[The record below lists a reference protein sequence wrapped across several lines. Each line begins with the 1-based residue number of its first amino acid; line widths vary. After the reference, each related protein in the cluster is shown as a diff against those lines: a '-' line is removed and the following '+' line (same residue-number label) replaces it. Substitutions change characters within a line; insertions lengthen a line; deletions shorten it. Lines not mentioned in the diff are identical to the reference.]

1 MRVAKTD
8 IIAGL
13 PAPAAR
19 GLARLFRG
27 GEFVQEVG
35 DSLLLKNG
43 IDDTDAVF
51 SDLEKAGYFEKVE
64 VDHEGYVWWQTT
76 TLGNA
81 LAMASFGKPIGRR
94 TAERLVAG
102 MLDRAREYN
111 ADPARPL
118 YVDRLRIF
126 GSYLNPAID
135 PLGDVDVELAI
146 GQRTRDQEKIRGYT
160 RSSGKTFGSF
170 WTEVTWPQTE
180 LVQLLKNKST
190 ALNITLENIDHITDR
205 SQVVYAIDD
214 DPDAVRP
221 SGGPVTYHSGSS
233 SFQG

>member
-8 IIAGL
+8 TIAGV
-13 PAPAAR
+13 PAPVAR

-51 SDLEKAGYFEKVE
+51 SALEELGYFEKV
-64 VDHEGYVWWQTT
+64 VDDEGSVWWQTT

-81 LAMASFGKPIGRR
+81 LAMASFGKPINRR

-111 ADPARPL
+111 SNAARPL
-118 YVDRLRIF
+118 YVERLRIF
-126 GSYLNPAID
+126 GSYLNPEVD
-135 PLGDVDVELAI
+135 PLGDVDVELSI
-146 GQRTRDQEKIRGYT
+146 GQRTRDQEKIHAYT
-160 RSSGKTFGSF
+160 RSSGRSFRSF
-170 WTEVTWPQTE
+170 WAEITWPQTE

-205 SQVVYAIDD
+205 SQVVYAIDN
-214 DPDAVRP
+214 DPDAVP
-221 SGGPVTYHSGSS
+221 PPGSLD
-233 SFQG
+233 

>member
-8 IIAGL
+8 TIAGL
-13 PAPAAR
+13 PAPVAR
-19 GLARLFRG
+19 SLARLFRG
-27 GEFVQEVG
+27 GECVQEVG

-43 IDDTDAVF
+43 IDDSDAAF
-51 SDLEKAGYFEKVE
+51 AALKERGYFEKVD

-81 LAMASFGKPIGRR
+81 LAMASFGKPISRR

-118 YVDRLRIF
+118 YVERLRIF
-126 GSYLNPAID
+126 GSYLNPEVD
-135 PLGDVDVELAI
+135 PLGDVDVELSI
-146 GQRTRDQEKIRGYT
+146 GQRTRDQEKIHAYT
-160 RSSGKTFGSF
+160 RSSGRSFRSF
-170 WTEVTWPQTE
+170 WAEVTWPQTE

-205 SQVVYAIDD
+205 SQVVYAIND
-214 DPDAVRP
+214 DPGAVP
-221 SGGPVTYHSGSS
+221 PPGSLD
-233 SFQG
+233 

>member
-13 PAPAAR
+13 PAPVAR
-19 GLARLFRG
+19 SLARLFRG
-27 GEFVQEVG
+27 FEFVQEVG

-43 IDDTDAVF
+43 IDNTDAVF
-51 SDLEKAGYFEKVE
+51 AALEERCYFEKVE
-64 VDHEGYVWWQTT
+64 VDREGYVWWQTT

-81 LAMASFGKPIGRR
+81 LAMASFGKPISRR
-94 TAERLVAG
+94 TAERLIAG

-118 YVDRLRIF
+118 YVERLRIF

-135 PLGDVDVELAI
+135 LLGDVDVELSI
-146 GQRTRDQEKIRGYT
+146 GQRIRDQEKIRAYT
-160 RSSGKTFGSF
+160 RSSGRTFRSV
-170 WTEVTWPQTE
+170 WAEVTWPQTE
-180 LVQLLKNKST
+180 LVQRLKNKST
-190 ALNITLENIDHITDR
+190 ALNITLENIDHITDQ

-214 DPDAVRP
+214 DPGAAPPPDMP
-221 SGGPVTYHSGSS
+221 S
-233 SFQG
+233 QRL